1 MALPPHSWRLSG
13 FSGPTDILE
22 GSNGFARAYADAFA
36 PDIITDA
43 LGHYYLISDVT
54 VKGHACSA
62 RVQAAVEGVVA
73 LCREHNVDAE
83 AIRDLYIGIPSIIL
97 GRLTIPRPIDVQA
110 AQMSLPHSAAL
121 AAVLAPTAGE
131 GFALSVRDYEDS
143 LEDRR
148 VKDVEGS
155 IRCEVDPQ
163 VEQATTAESVPA
175 RIVLTLNSGATHEL
189 FVSAPKGSPS
199 RPFAHED
206 HAARFH
212 RELQRRWPQTRRD
225 EIVDITR
232 HLRSLPDMQQ
242 FVGLLG

>member
-1 MALPPHSWRLSG
+1 MR
-13 FSGPTDILE
+13 T
-22 GSNGFARAYADAFA
+22 
-36 PDIITDA
+36 
-43 LGHYYLISDVT
+43 
-54 VKGHACSA
+54 
-62 RVQAAVEGVVA
+62 
-73 LCREHNVDAE
+73 
-83 AIRDLYIGIPSIIL
+83 
-97 GRLTIPRPIDVQA
+97 
-110 AQMSLPHSAAL
+110 
-121 AAVLAPTAGE
+121 TAGE

-206 HAARFH
+206 HAARFD